1 MDDLVLTLVQER
13 LAWEDIDR
21 NLETFDGIVNAIGD
35 ETRLVV
41 LPEMF
46 TTGFSLDSP
55 EFAQT
60 MEGSGV
66 TWMQRKAREKGADM
80 VGSLMIRENGHL
92 FNRLIWASATGRL
105 YWYDKRHLFRHA
117 GEHRRFTPGTQH
129 LVVDVDGWKVSTF
142 ICYDLRFP
150 GWTRNFNNSYDLA
163 LFVANWPA
171 PRAYHWN
178 TLLAARA
185 IENQAYVVGV
195 NRVGTDGNG
204 LVYNGGSSAIDHRG
218 EVLFQKSHDPV
229 VQTVTLSHSSLEA
242 YRNSFPFWMDNDPV

>member
-1 MDDLVLTLVQER
+1 MDDLVLTIVQES

-21 NLETFDGIVNAIGD
+21 NLETFDGIVNAIRED
-35 ETRLVV
+35 TRMVV

-46 TTGFSLDSP
+46 TTGFTLDSP
-55 EFAQT
+55 ELAQT

-66 TWMQRKAREKGADM
+66 AWMQAKAREKGADM
-80 VGSLMIRENGHL
+80 VGSLMIREEGRL
-92 FNRLIWASATGRL
+92 FNRLIWATATGEL

-117 GEHRRFTPGTQH
+117 GETRHFTPGTRH
-129 LVVDVDGWKVSTF
+129 LVVDVDGWKISAF

-150 GWTRNFNNSYDLA
+150 CWTRNRNNGYDLA

-171 PRAYHWN
+171 PRAFHWN
-178 TLLAARA
+178 TLLTARA

-195 NRVGTDGNG
+195 NRVGTDNNG
-204 LVYNGGSSAIDHRG
+204 LSYQGDSSVINPKG

-229 VQTVTLSHSSLEA
+229 VQTMTLSHDFLES
-242 YRNSFPFWMDNDPV
+242 YRSSFPVWMDSDPV